1 MKKTLFGASAALM
14 TLLAAPSQASILDCN
29 PTAWLTCGV
38 PFPSDYW
45 SENDQTSPTGKRLSM
60 NDGILRDI
68 VLEEL
73 PVEDGFSLSQM
84 FNGASGYSAASAV
97 IFEFLSTPDP
107 ETVED
112 AVRAI
117 DLTTGLEV
125 PVRAQVSEY
134 AASDDVSFSS
144 HVVEIFPLSRWEYGH
159 EILVYVTDE
168 LELEYPETKLTARLL
183 TANPYVFSMITTM
196 TLKGINVTNVRNAT
210 RFTVR
215 DRDEVVTPVKNA
227 VAEMHERTHEVR
239 GLQVIP
245 KPLKQDIAALVLGE
259 LQVYNYRTNGGTGVV
274 DFNAEPVVQWVPFR
288 LTLPEASREGGAP
301 VSLYAHGL
309 GLTKESDDIVSEMNA
324 ELGIATFAIDFP
336 NHGARAE
343 ADGGMI
349 FNVLNTE
356 ELSKSVGMMVQDTMD
371 FASAHATLKTALADI
386 DVIGPA
392 TWRTLGGMMPD
403 GVPDI
408 NPDHVMMEGTSLGG
422 VLGSVYGSLA
432 PDLLGGVYHVTGVG
446 VTSILSDSILWE
458 PMFANLEPASATGAE
473 ALMLRG
479 AIQQSLDFGDSINF
493 IDYFRY
499 PGIGENQRPLML
511 TMGAG
516 DAIVTNDSTTA
527 AARLADLPIV
537 GDVLVDLEGVRQE
550 ADFDE
555 VGFGIR
561 QYKPVYS
568 NVPTEWD
575 AVYLQM
581 LSNASAHMIFERPAD
596 RVDQQDFINRF
607 ILPRIQ

>member
-1 MKKTLFGASAALM
+1 MKKTLLGASAALM
-14 TLLAAPSQASILDCN
+14 TLLAAPSQAAILECN

-45 SENDQTSPTGKRLSM
+45 SVDDQTSPTGKRLSM
-60 NDGILRDI
+60 NDGILRDV

-73 PVEDGFSLSQM
+73 PAEDGFTPSQM

-97 IFEFLSTPDP
+97 VFEFLSTPDP
-107 ETVED
+107 ATLED

-134 AASDDVSFSS
+134 AASDKVSFPS

-168 LELEYPETKLTARLL
+168 LELEYPETKLAARLL

-227 VAEMHERTHEVR
+227 VAEMHERPHEVR
-239 GLQVIP
+239 DLQVIP
-245 KPLKQDIAALVLGE
+245 KPFDQDIAALVLGE

-274 DFNAEPVVQWVPFR
+274 DFNAEPMVQWVPFR
-288 LTLPEASREGGAP
+288 LTLPEAARAGGAP

-309 GLTKESDDIVSEMNA
+309 GLRKESDDIVSTMNA

-336 NHGARAE
+336 NHGDRAE

-349 FNVLNTE
+349 FAVLNTD
-356 ELSKSVGMMVQDTMD
+356 ELAKPVGMMIQDTMD
-371 FASAHATLKTALADI
+371 FASAHATLKTALADL

-392 TWRTLGGMMPD
+392 TWRSFGGMMPD

-479 AIQQSLDFGDSINF
+479 AIQQSLDYGDSINF

-499 PGIGENQRPLML
+499 PEIGENQRPLML

-516 DAIVTNDSTTA
+516 DTIVTNDSTTA
-527 AARLADLPIV
+527 AAQLADLPIV
-537 GDVLVDLEGVRQE
+537 GEVLVDLEGVRQE
-550 ADFDE
+550 TDFDE

-561 QYKPVYS
+561 QYVPMYS

-575 AVYLQM
+575 AVYLQN
-581 LSNASAHMIFERPAD
+581 LSNASAHLIFERRAD
-596 RVDQQDFINRF
+596 RADQQDFINRF